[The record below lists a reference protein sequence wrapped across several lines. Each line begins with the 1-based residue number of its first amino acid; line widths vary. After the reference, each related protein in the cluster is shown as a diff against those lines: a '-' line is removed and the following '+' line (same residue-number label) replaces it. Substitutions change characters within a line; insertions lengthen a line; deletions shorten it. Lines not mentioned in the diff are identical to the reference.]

1 MKMLS
6 SYVDD
11 FKNVSVLCIGDI
23 MLDRFCYGTVER
35 ISPEAPVPVFRHKQM
50 REMLGGAG
58 NVAANLR
65 ALNGKTAFIGAIG
78 EDADGAVVRGFL
90 KQSGATDGLI
100 VLKGYGT
107 IVKTRMIAANNHL
120 LRIDMENPLVPTPEF
135 LDELYTSSQTA
146 IKNADIV
153 LLSDYGK
160 GLLTKETTRGLIDL
174 CRQAG
179 KPVFV
184 DPKDAD
190 YEKYRGATL
199 VKPNLKEFCAACGEK
214 LDPTSAD
221 FVDSVQRCAGELFA
235 KYDIGHFL
243 ITLSEHGMIFVSAQ
257 NPHETVQIPTQAR
270 EVFDVSGAGDTS
282 FATLGLAVAAG
293 ASVKEAMKLANAAS
307 GIVVGKLGT
316 ACVSCEELKSALSEA
331 SADKKSAWEQKVKI
345 VSKTQAA
352 QIAKEL
358 KERGKVVGFTNG
370 CFDLLHLGHL
380 NSFMQAKKEC
390 DALIVGLNTD
400 ASVKRLKGDSRPVND
415 EKTRA
420 MFLAAIEFIDYIV
433 LFDEDTAVPLVE
445 AIRPDV
451 VAKEGYTID
460 KWPEAQ
466 AALRYGGKAVTLKRF
481 EDFSTTNLIQK
492 LKAGKA

>member
-6 SYVDD
+6 SYVDG

-23 MLDRFCYGTVER
+23 MLDRFCYGAVER
-35 ISPEAPVPVFRHKQM
+35 ISPEAPVPVFRHKEV

-65 ALNGKTAFIGAIG
+65 SLEGKTTFIGIVG
-78 EDADGAVVRGFL
+78 EDADGHVVRGFL
-90 KQSGATDGLI
+90 KKSGATDGLI
-100 VLKGYGT
+100 SLKNYST

-120 LRIDMENPLVPTPEF
+120 LRIDAENPLVLTPEF
-135 LDELYTSSQTA
+135 LNELYASAQTS

-160 GLLTKETTRGLIDL
+160 GLLTKETTRALIDL

-199 VKPNLKEFCAACGEK
+199 VKPNLKEFCEACGKK
-214 LDPTSAD
+214 LVPTAAD
-221 FVDSVQRCAGELFA
+221 FVAQVQESARLLFE

-243 ITLSEHGMIFVSAQ
+243 ITLSEHGMIFVSAKD
-257 NPHETVQIPTQAR
+257 PEKTIQIPTQAR

-282 FATLGLAVAAG
+282 FATLGLAVASG
-293 ASVKEAMKLANAAS
+293 ASMKEAMKLANAAS

-316 ACVSCEELKSALSEA
+316 ACVSCEELKTALSAA
-331 SADKKSAWEQKVKI
+331 SFDKKSAWEQKVKI
-345 VSKTQAA
+345 VSKTKAA
-352 QIAKEL
+352 EISKAL
-358 KERGKVVGFTNG
+358 KEQGKVVGFTNG

-390 DALIVGLNTD
+390 DVLFVGLNTD
-400 ASVKRLKGDSRPVND
+400 ASVKRLKGKNRPVND

-420 MFLAAIEFIDYIV
+420 MFLAALEFIDYVV
-433 LFDEDTAVPLVE
+433 LFDEDTAIPLVE
-445 AIRPDV
+445 AVLPDV
-451 VAKEGYTID
+451 VAKEGYDIEH
-460 KWPEAQ
+460 WPEAQ
-466 AALRYGGKAVTLKRF
+466 AALRYGAKAVTLKRF
-481 EDFSTTNLIQK
+481 ENYSTTGLIQK
-492 LKAGKA
+492 LKAGSE